1 MRASNERPYGFVTFT
16 EFVLTYI
23 LYRYLRASDER
34 LYGVAIICCIQKIRI
49 KENGVR
55 NALRFLMP
63 TK

>member
-1 MRASNERPYGFVTFT
+1 MKVMYNFVAANR
-16 EFVLTYI
+16 V
-23 LYRYLRASDER
+23 RH
-34 LYGVAIICCIQKIRI
+34 YGVAIILLYSEIRT